1 MEMTS
6 IHEYIFIYTAQMLL
20 WQRSVAPSY
29 FALFPFFFYL
39 ALFIAYGRNNFISAG
54 EESGGFGL
62 NAAHL

>member
-29 FALFPFFFYL
+29 FALFPFFYYL
-39 ALFIAYGRNNFISAG
+39 ALIFSLPMAEIISSAL
-54 EESGGFGL
+54 EKKVEVL
-62 NAAHL
+62 D